1 MNLLQQLR
9 EYELR
14 MRAEGAKAA
23 EGDASR
29 GGEMPFMYALQSVRW
44 EVRLHAD
51 GTVRDVQPLSS
62 GKSKGKDLGRPTP
75 APNLVRAGSAAKPRL
90 LMDNAE
96 YVLGL
101 QKKEGKAGIERAQKF
116 HEAYVLLVQVCAEA
130 TNEPSV
136 QAIDTYLSGH
146 DPATFK
152 EQHLTAFP
160 DFAPDTNV
168 MFSVDGVNPLEL
180 PAVRRFWA
188 AQFAQGEEA
197 GEGFQAEC
205 LITGEVGPVMEREP
219 VKIKGIQG
227 GQTSG
232 MNFISANAQAFKS
245 YGLQAS
251 QVAPV
256 KLEVAE
262 QYANGLNRLLADPN
276 TSLKVGGVTYAFW
289 TGAGAVPL
297 VSATLRE
304 PPTSLSLR
312 FAAQRKRDKKARTE
326 EVRKTLW
333 GLFTGQQPA
342 LKPGAAF
349 YAVGLTPSGSR
360 IAVRTHLTS
369 TVQEVVDKL
378 ARFFASQAMSHL
390 SESQEGK
397 VYGVFTLARS
407 LFFQKPKKGQVK
419 LSETDDEDKSLGD
432 DARLVV
438 LTLTEHALAGH
449 PLPQSYLTLLAQR
462 NRAEK
467 RVTRPRAVLT
477 KMVLLSRDW
486 KELDMDKD
494 TLEALNPEQREP
506 AYHLGRL
513 LAVLDNIQ
521 YTVMP
526 KANTTLVDRFYGSM
540 STTPYAVV
548 GRLIQGSQAHLQK
561 LRKENEPAYRAKQND
576 LESVM
581 SRLHDIPAKPLS
593 TAQQALFALGYYHQR
608 AHIGES
614 IRERSAAKKVREAQA
629 KVEAEQAATQP
640 ALLDNEG
647 DAR

>member
-9 EYELR
+9 KYELR

-23 EGDASR
+23 DDASG
-29 GGEMPFMYALQSVRW
+29 GGEMPFMYAGQNVRW
-44 EVRLHAD
+44 EVRLRAD
-51 GTVRDVQPLSS
+51 GVVRDVQPLSS
-62 GKSKGKDLGRPTP
+62 GRTKGKDLGLPVP

-96 YVLGL
+96 YALGL
-101 QKKEGKAGIERAQKF
+101 QKKEGEAGVERAAKF
-116 HEAYVLLVQVCAEA
+116 HEAYVSLVQACAEA
-130 TNEPSV
+130 TTEPSV
-136 QAIDTYLSGH
+136 QAVTEFLGRYN
-146 DPATFK
+146 PVAFQK
-152 EQHLTAFP
+152 EHLAAFP
-160 DFAPDTNV
+160 DFFPDANV

-180 PAVRRFWA
+180 PAVQAFWA
-188 AQFAQGEEA
+188 AQFAQEEGGE
-197 GEGFQAEC
+197 FQAEC

-219 VKIKGIQG
+219 VKIKGVLG

-232 MNFISANAQAFKS
+232 MNFISANAQAFES

-251 QVAPV
+251 QIAPV

-276 TSLKVGGVTYAFW
+276 TSLKMGGVTYAFW

-297 VSATLRE
+297 VSETLRK
-304 PPTSLSLR
+304 PPAGLTSK
-312 FAAQRKRDKKARTE
+312 FATQKKRDKKVRAE
-326 EVRKTLW
+326 EVRGALW
-333 GLFTGQQPA
+333 GIFTGQQPT

-369 TVQEVVDKL
+369 TVQEAVDKL
-378 ARFFASQAMSHL
+378 AGFFASQAISHL
-390 SESQEGK
+390 SENQEDK

-407 LFFQKPKKGQVK
+407 LFFQKPKKGQKK
-419 LSETDDEDKSLGD
+419 LGETDDEDAALKD
-432 DARLVV
+432 EARLVV
-438 LTLTEHALAGH
+438 STLVEHALAGH

-486 KELDMDKD
+486 KELEMDKD
-494 TLEALNPEQREP
+494 ILEALNPEQPEP

-513 LAVLDNIQ
+513 LAVLDDIQ
-521 YTVMP
+521 YAVMP

-548 GRLIQGSQAHLQK
+548 GRLIQGSQAHLRK
-561 LRKENEPAYRAKQND
+561 LRKENSGKYSAKQND

-581 SRLHDIPAKPLS
+581 SRLRDIPAKPLS

-608 AHIGES
+608 AHISEG
-614 IRERSAAKKVREAQA
+614 IRERSAAKKEREAQA
-629 KVEAEQAATQP
+629 KAEAETATHP
-640 ALLDNEG
+640 TLLNSEG
-647 DAR
+647 DAQ